1 MFEYIDLEKW
11 ERTEHFNYYRNKLKC
26 TYNLTVQLDVTN
38 LIKEVKKNHL
48 KFYPC
53 MIYCISRI
61 VNETKEFKMAVDEKG
76 RPGYYDIIHPNYTIF
91 HEDDKTFSDVWSEY
105 TPDFNQFY
113 KNITLDIEYY
123 KNKKGVKVKK
133 NQPANF
139 FCISCVPWLN
149 YTNFST
155 SLVGIDQITLFPII
169 TFGKFTESD
178 GQFKMP
184 FTVNIAH
191 ATADGYHTAKLINDI
206 QEYVNNIHL
215 K

>member
-11 ERTEHFNYYRNKLKC
+11 ERAEHFNYYRNKLKC

-38 LIKEVKKNHL
+38 LIHQVRKKQL

-53 MIYCISRI
+53 MIYCICNV
-61 VNETKEFKMAVDEKG
+61 VNKTKEFKMAVDEEG

-91 HEDDKTFSDVWSEY
+91 HDDDKTFSDVWTEY
-105 TPDFNQFY
+105 NPDFETFY
-113 KNITLDIEYY
+113 KNITSDMEYY
-123 KNKKGVKVKK
+123 KNKKGIKVKE

-139 FCISCVPWLN
+139 FCISCVPWLH

-155 SLVGIDQITLFPII
+155 SLVGIDQMTLFPII
-169 TFGKFTESD
+169 TFGKFTEVD
-178 GQFKMP
+178 GKFQMP

-191 ATADGYHTAKLINDI
+191 AAADGYHTAKLINDI
-206 QEYVNNIHL
+206 QDYINL
-215 K
+215 CQF

>member
-11 ERTEHFNYYRNKLKC
+11 ERKEHFNYYRNQLKC
-26 TYNLTVQLDVTN
+26 TYNLTVQLDVTH
-38 LIKEVKKNHL
+38 LIQKIRENHL

-53 MIYCISRI
+53 MIYCISKI
-61 VNETKEFKMAVDEKG
+61 VNETKEFKMAVDKDG

-91 HEDDKTFSDVWSEY
+91 HNDDKTFSDVWTEY
-105 TPDFNQFY
+105 NPNFKLFY
-113 KNITLDIEYY
+113 QNITFDMDYY
-123 KNKKGVKVKK
+123 KDKKGIKVKE

-155 SLVGIDQITLFPII
+155 SLVGIDQMTLFPII
-169 TFGKFTESD
+169 TFGN

-191 ATADGYHTAKLINDI
+191 AAADGYHTAKLINDI
-206 QEYVNNIHL
+206 QDYINNFEINL
-215 K
+215 